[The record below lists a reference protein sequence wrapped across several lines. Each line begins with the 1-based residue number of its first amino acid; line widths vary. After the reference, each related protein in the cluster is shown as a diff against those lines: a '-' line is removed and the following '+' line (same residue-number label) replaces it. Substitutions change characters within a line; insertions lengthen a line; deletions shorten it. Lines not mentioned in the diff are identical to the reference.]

1 MYEVIDER
9 VFRIEIERD
18 AQILAERIEARLG
31 DGRVAFD
38 LGGNGDAAFGE
49 FEKQVV
55 SAELLGRGGEI
66 AHVPS
71 VFSAFEHGLGFLLG
85 GFDAFGGGFVEKI
98 LLVEQA

>member
-18 AQILAERIEARLG
+18 AQILAERIETRLG
-31 DGRVAFD
+31 GGWVAFD

-71 VFSAFEHGLGFLLG
+71 VFSAFEHGLGLLLG
-85 GFDAFGGGFVEKI
+85 GFDAFGGGLVEKI

>member
-1 MYEVIDER
+1 M
-9 VFRIEIERD
+9 
-18 AQILAERIEARLG
+18 
-31 DGRVAFD
+31 
-38 LGGNGDAAFGE
+38 
-49 FEKQVV
+49 
-55 SAELLGRGGEI
+55 GRGGEI

>member
-1 MYEVIDER
+1 MDGLLSIS
-9 VFRIEIERD
+9 
-18 AQILAERIEARLG
+18 EATVTLPSENLKNRLYPP
-31 DGRVAFD
+31 
-38 LGGNGDAAFGE
+38 N
-49 FEKQVV
+49 
-55 SAELLGRGGEI
+55 SWGGEI